1 MEVLSIE
8 SEKLKSFRDL
18 FDISLRHM
26 MVNMDEKEL
35 QNGTIT
41 GKIKIQMERIVNR
54 ETGEMQT
61 LIELKPDV
69 SVKLGINGKAEC
81 EEIKGLHLAF
91 DRNGDPIVSENQI
104 TMDEIMKKGA

>member
-1 MEVLSIE
+1 MEILSIE
-8 SEKLKSFRDL
+8 SEQLKSFRYL

-26 MVNMDEKEL
+26 MVNMAEKEL
-35 QNGTIT
+35 QNGTIS
-41 GKIKIQMERIVNR
+41 GKIKICMERIVNR

-61 LIELKPDV
+61 MIELKPDV

-91 DRNGDPIVSENQI
+91 DRNGDPVVSENQI
-104 TMDEIMKKGA
+104 TMDDLIGKGA